1 MAKRAMTA
9 EEREW
14 DESREARQQWIFR
27 RMNRTWREVQAQ
39 EAPTHHSAIRRLL
52 FPWRIRVE
60 RVT

>member
-1 MAKRAMTA
+1 MTKRTMTA

-39 EAPTHHSAIRRLL
+39 DAARPHSAVRRRL

-60 RVT
+60 RLS